1 MVKRVAK
8 PTTERLH
15 YQSKK
20 ISKTTS
26 EKKPTPAYSKMK
38 SEQLAQHEAL
48 DSRGK
53 PRTVYCKQKSQI
65 VCVDQVLEK
74 AGEQNMQLAVQ
85 QMTNLPE
92 DSSPNSVPVRKQY
105 NNKMRKLQGQ

>member
-1 MVKRVAK
+1 
-8 PTTERLH
+8 
-15 YQSKK
+15 
-20 ISKTTS
+20 
-26 EKKPTPAYSKMK
+26 MK

-53 PRTVYCKQKSQI
+53 PRTVYYKQKSQI